1 MSGAKHGLGR
11 GFESLI
17 PTDTIESIFDPTAG
31 EDKKESKLRD
41 LKLDDIIP
49 DEDQPRRDFKQEQLE
64 ALADSIKEHGVL
76 QPIVVTKEGD
86 KYKIVAGERRWRAS
100 KIAGLEKIPAII
112 RTLDAQKRL
121 ELSLIE
127 NVQREDLNAIET
139 ATAYAKLK
147 TQFNL
152 SSAEVAKRVG
162 KSEPA
167 VINTMR
173 LLTLPDNAK
182 HAMVEHKLTEGQ
194 MRPLITATP
203 EQIDAVLP
211 RIIEEGWSARK
222 VEQYMVEVKAREKAK
237 KTANPRPE
245 NASGEARAKNISE
258 HLGVKVKVH
267 TSVRG
272 SGDIVLKFKNEK
284 EFERLCSI
292 LTA

>member
-1 MSGAKHGLGR
+1 MNAKHGLGR
-11 GFESLI
+11 GFDSLI
-17 PTDTIESIFDPTAG
+17 PTDTVDSVFDPTAG

-41 LKLDDIIP
+41 IKIDDIIP
-49 DEDQPRRDFKQEQLE
+49 DEDQPRRNFKQDQLE
-64 ALADSIKEHGVL
+64 ALADSIREHGVL
-76 QPIVVTKEGD
+76 MPIVVTKEGD

-100 KIAGLEKIPAII
+100 KMAGLEKMPAII
-112 RTLDAQKRL
+112 RTLDAQNRL

-127 NVQREDLNAIET
+127 NVQREDLNAIEI

-173 LLTLPDNAK
+173 LLTLPEEAK
-182 HAMVEHKLTEGQ
+182 HAMVEHKLSEGQ
-194 MRPLITATP
+194 MRPLITAKP
-203 EQIDAVLP
+203 EQIKEVLP
-211 RIIEEGWSARK
+211 HIIEENWSARK
-222 VEQYMVEVKAREKAK
+222 VEQYMVELKRREKAK
-237 KTANPRPE
+237 KNPTPRTE
-245 NASGEARAKNISE
+245 SDSGEARAKNISE